1 MTRSALILLTFS
13 MAALFAGCPD
23 GPGKFTLGAEARL
36 EFSPT
41 SLVFGDVP
49 RGESAYR
56 ILRVRHSGTGGTIFL
71 DPIKL
76 TTDSPDLSI
85 GTIERT
91 VLQPG
96 EESRIQVIYESDNDD
111 PDSGELYIGH
121 NLATGDHTIIPITT
135 PGQRANLVATPSV
148 VDFGIVQEGD
158 PKKVAVDIRNVGTAP
173 ATLTGYTVNEDDK
186 DKDFGAEFTEGTV
199 VESDGLVTVYVTYQ
213 PTGKDSDKAVIT
225 INTERE
231 DVKLVIEV
239 EGQEET
245 PVLIVEP
252 STVQFGWVTPNSPK
266 LVEINVRNEGNADL
280 EINNMTLIDAIESLK
295 LANVPALPVT
305 LIPGDSIK
313 FGAVF
318 SPEDTVPMSAD
329 PLGTLVIESNDEAHN
344 PYSLDMFGA
353 AGIPSIVVVPEDV
366 VDFGYVAEDFT
377 ALRTVTVLNVGDQA
391 VTVTSASIEEQTT
404 EEFFL
409 ADDNDLPKKIYPGE
423 AVDIKVHFENAGGTQ
438 GTEFARFFVETDDP
452 LVPVYALDVVARR
465 AEKPT
470 CEPSFV
476 PELLSLGATSEAG
489 KLTGVLKAV
498 NFGSGNCI
506 YTEYELDGC
515 LKVQSGAR
523 HRFDCQIQGLN
534 TPFKVIDAP
543 ALGTTLGPGQYL
555 EYTVEFTAPTVKN
568 IDLGRDFYYSRLA
581 LLMSDPN
588 TSGFKYVAPPGG
600 WLKGI
605 NIQATSAIPKVF
617 VSPPALDYGFV
628 RTDCQSGANLVTVM
642 NVGPVPATVTGIES
656 VNCPPGVM
664 VADAQFPTEVPGF
677 SSVYFET
684 YYAPE
689 EEGDMQCEL
698 KVSTNAA
705 IANWD
710 DTYEANIPA
719 KATGTDVTH
728 QVDVFEQIPASK
740 VDVLFVVDDSW
751 SMADEQ
757 VLLKQELPKLVEIAS
772 EWGQDYQI
780 AVTTT
785 DTKMIRGEFV
795 GSPKIGKNGDSISA
809 IANNLVVG
817 VTGYFEEMGLE
828 AAWLALSGVNMSQ
841 TDIECIDVPGQCPK
855 YDDNNFYWCKEGN
868 CVGPNWG
875 FLRDDADLVIILVSD
890 EEDSSPQSVPWYVS
904 QFAAL
909 KGKNSGH
916 GVTLH
921 AIVTTQD
928 GCAGGFGTV
937 GYRYE
942 LAVEAFN
949 GHLTSICAS
958 DFSAEFEEI
967 GEKTFG
973 LKERFYPSLPIDPST
988 LVVRVNGEVCESGW
1002 EFNQP
1007 TLSVVFDE
1015 DGGCFP
1021 NYGET
1026 VELEYDVPCVKPAD
1040 SE

>member
-1 MTRSALILLTFS
+1 MTRSAL
-13 MAALFAGCPD
+13 ALFTLIIVALCSGCPD
-23 GPGKFTLGAEARL
+23 GPGKFMLGAEARL

-49 RGESAYR
+49 RNEVAYR
-56 ILRVRHSGTGGTIFL
+56 VLRIRHSGTGGTIFL
-71 DPIKL
+71 DPINL
-76 TTDSPDLSI
+76 ITSSPDLSI

-91 VLQPG
+91 ALQPG
-96 EESRIQVIYESDNDD
+96 EESRIQIIYNSNNDE
-111 PDSGELYIGH
+111 PDSGDLYIGH
-121 NLATGDHTIIPITT
+121 NLATGNHTIIPVST

-158 PKKVAVDIRNVGTAP
+158 PKKVAVDIRNVGSAP
-173 ATLTGYTVNEDDK
+173 ATLTGYTVSEDDK

-199 VESDGLVTVYVTYQ
+199 VESDGLVTVYMTYQ
-213 PTGKDSDKAVIT
+213 PTGKDSDSASVYIAT
-225 INTERE
+225 DRE
-231 DVKLVIEV
+231 DVKLTIDV

-245 PVLIVEP
+245 PVLVAEP

-266 LVEINVRNEGNADL
+266 LVEIDIRNEGNADL
-280 EINNMTLIDAIESLK
+280 ELMNMTLVDAMPALK
-295 LANVPALPVT
+295 LANVPALPIT

-318 SPEDTVPMSAD
+318 SPEDTVPMSVD
-329 PLGTLVIESNDEAHN
+329 PLGTLVIESNDEARN
-344 PYSLDMFGA
+344 PYDLDMFGA
-353 AGIPSIVVVPEDV
+353 AGIPSIIVVPEDV

-391 VTVTSASIEEQTT
+391 VNVTDVNLDDKTT

-409 ADDNDLPKKIYPGE
+409 PDDNDIPKKLNPGE
-423 AVDIKVHFENAGGTQ
+423 AVDIKVHFENAGGTK
-438 GTEFARFFVETDDP
+438 GTEFARFFITTDDP
-452 LVPVYALDVVARR
+452 LVPEYALDVVARR

-476 PELLSLGATSEAG
+476 PELLSLGATSEDG

-498 NFGSGNCI
+498 NFGSGNCT

-515 LKVQSGAR
+515 LKVQSGVR
-523 HRFDCQIQGLN
+523 HQFDCQIQGLN
-534 TPFKVIDAP
+534 TPFKVIESP
-543 ALGTTLGPGQYL
+543 PLGTTLGPGQYL
-555 EYTVEFTAPTVKN
+555 EYKVEFTAPTVQN
-568 IDLGRDFYYSRLA
+568 IELGRDFYYSRLA

-588 TSGFKYVAPPGG
+588 TNGFKYVAPPGG

-605 NIQATSAIPKVF
+605 NIQATSAIPKVY
-617 VSPPALDYGFV
+617 VNPPALDYGLV

-642 NVGPVPATVTGIES
+642 NVGPVPATVTGLEGVDCPAG
-656 VNCPPGVM
+656 VNVVDP
-664 VADAQFPTEVPGF
+664 QFPTEIPGF

-684 YYAPE
+684 YFAPE
-689 EEGDMQCEL
+689 DEGDMQCAL

-710 DTYEANIPA
+710 NAFEAVIPA

-728 QVDVFEQIPASK
+728 QIDVFEQIPAAK

-757 VLLKQELPKLVEIAS
+757 VLLKEELPKLVEIAS
-772 EWGQDYQI
+772 EWGQDYHI

-785 DTKMIRGEFV
+785 DTKGVRGEFV
-795 GSPKIGKNGDSISA
+795 GNPKIGTKDDSVSN

-828 AAWLALSGVNMSQ
+828 SAWLALSGVNMSQ
-841 TDIECIDVPGQCPK
+841 TDIACLNVPGQCPK
-855 YDDNNFYWCKEGN
+855 YDDNNFYWCKSGY
-868 CVGPNWG
+868 CTGPNWG
-875 FLRDDADLVIILVSD
+875 FLREDADLVIIIVSD

-904 QFAAL
+904 QFSAL
-909 KGKNSGH
+909 KGKNSGY
-916 GVTLH
+916 GVNLH
-921 AIVTTQD
+921 AIITTQD

-942 LAVEAFN
+942 LAVQAFN

-958 DFSAEFEEI
+958 DFSTEFKEI

-973 LKERFYPSLPIDPST
+973 LKERFYPSLPIDPTT
-988 LVVRVNGEVCESGW
+988 LVVRVDGKVCDSGW
-1002 EFNQP
+1002 EFNIP
-1007 TLSVVFDE
+1007 TQSVVFDE
-1015 DGGCFP
+1015 EGSCFP
-1021 NYGET
+1021 DYGET
-1026 VELEYDVPCVKPAD
+1026 IELEYDVPCVKPAD
-1040 SE
+1040 DE